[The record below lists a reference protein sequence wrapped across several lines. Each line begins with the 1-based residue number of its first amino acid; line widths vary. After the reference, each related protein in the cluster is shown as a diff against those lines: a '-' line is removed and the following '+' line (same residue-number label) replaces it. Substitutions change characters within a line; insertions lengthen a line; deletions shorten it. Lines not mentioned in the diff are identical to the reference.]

1 MNWYSW
7 DSGLSVCQR
16 ANCIVPER
24 HPSPHHVSDT
34 PLLHVQD
41 DSQALGA
48 LGLTFAKSVGVTV
61 VVKFPPCKMG
71 LVPSERA
78 PVETRWRSSG
88 VFSKGLL
95 LSLQPR
101 LTFLHRS
108 LRHDSV
114 LVSAGMKVALKDVLL
129 FEASWLMW
137 SWLVCTFYTQSE
149 AQLG

>member
-1 MNWYSW
+1 
-7 DSGLSVCQR
+7 
-16 ANCIVPER
+16 
-24 HPSPHHVSDT
+24 
-34 PLLHVQD
+34 
-41 DSQALGA
+41 
-48 LGLTFAKSVGVTV
+48 
-61 VVKFPPCKMG
+61 MG

-129 FEASWLMW
+129 FEASWLM
-137 SWLVCTFYTQSE
+137 
-149 AQLG
+149 